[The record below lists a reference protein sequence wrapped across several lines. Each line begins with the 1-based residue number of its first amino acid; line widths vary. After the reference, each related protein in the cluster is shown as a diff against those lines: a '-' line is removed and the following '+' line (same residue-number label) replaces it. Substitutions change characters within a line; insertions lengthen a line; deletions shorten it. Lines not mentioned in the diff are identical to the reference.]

1 MSIKHI
7 FSEILPA
14 FLLVLELFNDNFE
27 RGIFI
32 AIRLAEL
39 WRPYIF
45 FKYVTLLINAGIF

>member
-1 MSIKHI
+1 MSTKHI
-7 FSEILPA
+7 FSEILLA
-14 FLLVLELFNDNFE
+14 FLLVFELFNNFE
-27 RGIFI
+27 RDIFI